1 MVEAGTPERGPLAAP
16 PDRMSYWQQEGGA
29 ASGLPAAD
37 PPDEADFAIVGGGL
51 AGLATA
57 NAILERRPGA
67 DVMVLEANFVG
78 YGASG
83 RNGGLMSPLPAPVWL
98 LTADKNS
105 DHAWA
110 VRALNGKLHAL
121 GAHLANQLPDSQVR
135 LCTLQLQAVG
145 RITGSALGRLAG
157 LLARIGVGNN
167 LAFEAHRGGK
177 PTLELPAYTVQ
188 PYRLVRALAA
198 RATSQGARICE
209 HVAVEAIE
217 EAPGGAVL
225 RLAGGRQI
233 RANCAIV
240 CTNGYTGSIAVRSR
254 PRAKVLRNYMLATEP
269 LDAEAVA
276 RLGNGGAFTVELNKS
291 YIFYRLHE
299 GRLVYGGIETFLR
312 TPPGDF
318 DVPAWVRPALER
330 HLAHSLPWCKDLKIA
345 TDWGG
350 RFHSTATDLP
360 IIRHAPD
367 TRSIVFNVGYGGTG
381 VALTQ
386 LFAPLAA
393 AIALDQPLADA
404 DDVRLAEI
412 MLATRF
418 PLASLLKFGGGIA
431 WDVISA
437 RTPVRQ

>member
-1 MVEAGTPERGPLAAP
+1 MLAAGTPERGPLAAP

-29 ASGLPAAD
+29 ATRLPHAD
-37 PPDEADFAIVGGGL
+37 PPDQCEFAIVGGGL

-67 DVMVLEANFVG
+67 GVAVLEANFIG

-98 LTADKNS
+98 LTADNSS

-110 VRALNGKLHAL
+110 VRALNAKLHAL
-121 GAHLANQLPDSQVR
+121 GAHLADQLPDGQVR
-135 LCTLQLQAVG
+135 PCTLQLQAVG
-145 RITGSALGRLAG
+145 RITGSALHRLAA

-198 RATSQGARICE
+198 RAASQGARICE
-209 HVAVEAIE
+209 HAAVEAIE

-225 RLAGGRQI
+225 RLAGGRQV

-276 RLGNGGAFTVELNKS
+276 GLGNGGTFTVELNKS

-367 TRSIVFNVGYGGTG
+367 TKSIVFNVGYGGTG

-393 AIALDQPLADA
+393 AIALDKPLADP
-404 DDVRLAEI
+404 DDARLAEI

-418 PLASLLKFGGGIA
+418 PLTSLLKFGGGIA

>member
-1 MVEAGTPERGPLAAP
+1 
-16 PDRMSYWQQEGGA
+16 MSYWQQEGGA
-29 ASGLPAAD
+29 ATGLPHAD
-37 PPDEADFAIVGGGL
+37 PPEECDFAIIGGGL

-67 DVMVLEANFVG
+67 GVAVLEANFLG

-98 LTADKNS
+98 LTADKSS

-110 VRALNGKLHAL
+110 VRALNAKLHAL
-121 GAHLANQLPDSQVR
+121 GAHLADQLPDSQTR
-135 LCTLQLQAVG
+135 PCTLQLQAVG
-145 RITGSALGRLAG
+145 RITGSALDRLAG
-157 LLARIGVGNN
+157 LLARIDVGHT
-167 LAFEAHRGGK
+167 LAFEPHRGGK

-188 PYRLVRALAA
+188 PYRLVRALAV
-198 RATSQGARICE
+198 RAASQGARLCE

-217 EAPGGAVL
+217 EAPRGAVI

-233 RANCAIV
+233 RAGCAIL

-269 LDAEAVA
+269 LDAEAAA
-276 RLGNGGAFTVELNKS
+276 RLGDGRAFTVELNKS

-330 HLAHSLPWCKDLKIA
+330 HIAHSLPWCKDLRIA
-345 TDWGG
+345 VDWGG

-360 IIRHAPD
+360 IIRHAPG
-367 TRSIVFNVGYGGTG
+367 TKSIVFNVGYGGTG

-393 AIALDQPLADA
+393 SLALDQPLADTEDA
-404 DDVRLAEI
+404 RLAEI

-418 PLASLLKFGGGIA
+418 PLAGLLQFGGGIA
-431 WDVISA
+431 WDVI
-437 RTPVRQ
+437 RGLTPMRQ